1 SPKEVNVAGQHVNTA
16 SLEVNTARFEL
27 IIDPS
32 LNTASSSDPH
42 SPTDMFNLGASD
54 TLEATHIKFFSDRDA
69 PKVDFGNIP
78 NSYGNSVLIVKPYN
92 KTPYELFRG
101 FKPALSF
108 MRPFE
113 CHVTIL
119 ITLDNLGKFDGK
131 SDKGFF
137 VGYSLSCKAFRVY
150 NTRTMKVEENLHIEF
165 LENKPMIERNGP
177 KWLFDID
184 SLPQSMNYVS
194 VAPSTILDE
203 SASTQGDLN
212 AGTSLGKEATSQDYI
227 VMPIWKDASYFD
239 SSSKDVKDGTHNE
252 NDDKDN
258 PKEVNVAGQHV
269 NTASLE
275 VNTGRFELIID
286 PSLNTASSSDPHSP
300 TDMFNLGASDTLE
313 ATHIKF
319 FSDRDAAKVDFG
331 NIPNSYGVPATLH
344 TRIHKD
350 HTIENVIG
358 EVQSFVQTRRMTKP
372 TSKKGFLG
380 ALYKEKTHVTLNTCL
395 YACFLSQ
402 IEPTS
407 IARVLSNSSW
417 VEAMQEELLQF
428 KLQQVWILVDLPYR
442 KKAIGTKWVFKNKKI
457 KEAS

>member
-1 SPKEVNVAGQHVNTA
+1 
-16 SLEVNTARFEL
+16 
-27 IIDPS
+27 
-32 LNTASSSDPH
+32 
-42 SPTDMFNLGASD
+42 
-54 TLEATHIKFFSDRDA
+54 EATEPLVYLGFFLATKDETSEILKNFIKEIENLVDKNVKIIRCNNMTEHKN
-69 PKVDFGNIP
+69 KVMDDFCKEKGIKWEYSVARTPQQNRAEAV
-78 NSYGNSVLIVKPYN
+78 STTCYVQNSVLIVKPYN

-137 VGYSLSCKAFRVY
+137 VGYSLSSKAFRVY

-239 SSSKDVKDGTHNE
+239 SSSKDVKDGQIYV
-252 NDDKDN
+252 DDIIFRSTNKELCTAFEKLMKD
-258 PKEVNVAGQHV
+258 KFQM
-269 NTASLE
+269 SSM
-275 VNTGRFELIID
+275 REL
-286 PSLNTASSSDPHSP
+286 
-300 TDMFNLGASDTLE
+300 TL
-313 ATHIKF
+313 
-319 FSDRDAAKVDFG
+319 
-331 NIPNSYGVPATLH
+331 
-344 TRIHKD
+344 
-350 HTIENVIG
+350 
-358 EVQSFVQTRRMTKP
+358 
-372 TSKKGFLG
+372 FLG
-380 ALYKEKTHVTLNTCL
+380 LQVTQKKDGIFNSQDKYVHKILKKFNYSDVKSASTPIDLENPLVKDGDANDIDVHLYRSMIRSLMYLIASKPDIMFAVC
-395 YACFLSQ
+395 AC
-402 IEPTS
+402 
-407 IARVLSNSSW
+407 AR
-417 VEAMQEELLQF
+417 F
-428 KLQQVWILVDLPYR
+428 
-442 KKAIGTKWVFKNKKI
+442 
-457 KEAS
+457 